1 MEAAGASARA
11 ADMKAAGAS
20 RVVGLVKENIGTEV
34 EDFRKGFWSEEVLL
48 DADLAFFRALGGGSL
63 NKPVGLAA
71 FLAIILNPFSK
82 ARLKGSHAR
91 SKEGGFDK
99 DANMIGEGF
108 ATGGVYVIRQDG
120 QASYTF
126 LEEEIG
132 DHPPIEDVIAGVEA
146 AVRGE
151 VHTAAPQSMPGMES
165 EPGQRKQTWKEW
177 AGRSDGPDGYRIGD
191 ITRGL
196 ARCRRGGARSS
207 HA

>member
-1 MEAAGASARA
+1 MAAAEASARA

-34 EDFRKGFWSEEVLL
+34 EDFRKGFWSEEIFL
-48 DADLAFFRALGGGSL
+48 DADLSFFMALGGGSL

-71 FLAIILNPFSK
+71 FVAMILNPFNQ
-82 ARLKGSHAR
+82 ARTKGALARAKTAGFSKGS
-91 SKEGGFDK
+91 
-99 DANMIGEGF
+99 NTTGEGF
-108 ATGGVYVIRQDG
+108 VTGGVYVIRQDG

-132 DHPPIEDVIAGVEA
+132 DHPPVEEVIAGVEA

-151 VHTAAPQSMPGMES
+151 VHTAAPQSLLGTGS
-165 EPGQRKQTWKEW
+165 KPGQRKQTWKEW

-196 ARCRRGGARSS
+196 ARARGGARSR
-207 HA
+207 A